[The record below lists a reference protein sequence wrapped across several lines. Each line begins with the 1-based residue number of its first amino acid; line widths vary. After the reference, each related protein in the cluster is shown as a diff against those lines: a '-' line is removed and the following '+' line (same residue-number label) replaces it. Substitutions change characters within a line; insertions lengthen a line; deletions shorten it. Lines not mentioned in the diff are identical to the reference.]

1 MENCTVVNTYE
12 NHISEFDNKTFEE
25 LCIELDPAI
34 KSNADLYNEKY
45 YNTTHYKWLNN
56 NYTHFGYKYTPNSLN
71 VDKLKFSPTNSCS
84 SGGLY
89 FTNAKN
95 FLR

>member
-1 MENCTVVNTYE
+1 MENCTDVNTYE

-25 LCIELDPAI
+25 LYIELDPAI

-56 NYTHFGYKYTPNSLN
+56 NYTHLAINIHRIHLM
-71 VDKLKFSPTNSCS
+71 LTN
-84 SGGLY
+84 
-89 FTNAKN
+89 
-95 FLR
+95 